1 MTMNATS
8 GSEEYDRISEL
19 VRLGVRYAKI
29 DSPRIG
35 NRGGVDGRTIYR
47 LSAGGRRADEGRA
60 SLTFMTNASSQQS
73 PICSSATCPASNLR
87 LKKWTERHYPTL
99 AQWDDLLRS
108 FFSLG
113 VYHQTGRRRN
123 KDGTGSALGK
133 RRISSSDA

>member
-47 LSAGGRRADEGRA
+47 LSAEVAEPMRVE
-60 SLTFMTNASSQQS
+60 L
-73 PICSSATCPASNLR
+73 
-87 LKKWTERHYPTL
+87 H
-99 AQWDDLLRS
+99 
-108 FFSLG
+108 
-113 VYHQTGRRRN
+113 
-123 KDGTGSALGK
+123 
-133 RRISSSDA
+133 